1 MNTLEIAARDA
12 LLTLALYWTIAMYR
26 EKSYIFLDSK
36 SKWTICL

>member
-26 EKSYIFLDSK
+26 EKSYFFGSK

>member
-26 EKSYIFLDSK
+26 EKSYIFLV
-36 SKWTICL
+36 